1 LATFATKFVFMHKN
15 INPLLTK
22 ILIIVALSMLLVI
35 PASNLFPWG
44 ITLLMGA
51 ITAILIILL
60 FLVNEYILMPRYFF
74 RKRRTRYILFNAALL
89 LGLTLMHSLA
99 DELVIQPHK
108 TYEVHEAPPALFLII
123 RSLFLFLMANFIS
136 ITLYL
141 SNTVRKQAVR
151 EKNLKE
157 EKLGTELKLLK
168 AQINPHFIFNALNN
182 IYALTY
188 SQSKKA
194 PESVL
199 KLSEMLRYVFYDC
212 SKDTVRLKEE
222 IEYIENFIAFQQ
234 MKSEATQNITLDY
247 SKASTDTVVAPML
260 FIPFIENA
268 FKFSKV
274 EEDPEASVHMS
285 FVSRGN
291 KLCFRIENPIPSKGK
306 PKSGQGLGIPNVRQR
321 LEVLYPKRHD
331 LKIEEKNQTFRVV
344 LNIQTQ

>member
-1 LATFATKFVFMHKN
+1 MQKN

-22 ILIIVALSMLLVI
+22 ILIIAAISMLLVI

-44 ITLLMGA
+44 ITLLMGG

-74 RKRRTRYILFNAALL
+74 RKSRNRYILLNTALIAGVTL
-89 LGLTLMHSLA
+89 LHYLG
-99 DELVIQPHK
+99 DELIIQPHK
-108 TYEVHEAPPALFLII
+108 TYEVHEDPPALFLII

-141 SNTVRKQAVR
+141 SNTVREQALR

-188 SQSKKA
+188 SGSQKA

-222 IEYIENFIAFQQ
+222 VEYIENFIAFQQ
-234 MKSEATQNITLDY
+234 MKSEKAQNITLDY
-247 SKASTDTVVAPML
+247 TKADTDTVIAPML
-260 FIPFIENA
+260 FVPFIENA

-274 EEDPEASVHMS
+274 EEDPQAYVDMS
-285 FVSRGN
+285 FVTKGK
-291 KLCFRIENPIPSKGK
+291 KLCFRIENTLPAKGM
-306 PKSGQGLGIPNVRQR
+306 PASGQGLGIPNVRQR
-321 LEVLYPKRHD
+321 LEVLYPKRHE